1 MSTPDERS
9 TETTMPP
16 PEVRRQ
22 GVTTASRLERW
33 APLAGI
39 IFVVLMVT
47 GTFFVAD
54 IPSADAPEQVI
65 GDYLADSANHMR
77 NIMGTYIWM
86 VGALAF
92 LLFLTRLRSD
102 LRRAEGGTGT
112 LSNLAFGAGVAF
124 AAVWMVSAVTFA
136 AVAYAVGFRDA
147 PVSDPDLVR
156 VLLPMGLLLLLL
168 PGGFAGVLLLL
179 ATAVA
184 IFRTGVFPRWL
195 AWLGI
200 VAAIALLFDVIYL
213 NILPFW
219 VWVFIASIVMLM
231 RREQTATAAASA
243 GGRAAGGD
251 LRFNRD
257 Q

>member
-1 MSTPDERS
+1 MISQ
-9 TETTMPP
+9 
-16 PEVRRQ
+16 V
-22 GVTTASRLERW
+22 ERW
-33 APLAGI
+33 APIGGI

-54 IPSADAPEQVI
+54 VPSADAPDQEI
-65 GDYLADSANHMR
+65 AAYLADSDNHTR
-77 NIMGTYIWM
+77 NIIGAYMWG

-92 LLFLTRLRSD
+92 LWFLTRLRSD
-102 LRRAEGGTGT
+102 LRRAEGGTGA

-136 AVAYAVGFRDA
+136 SVPYAIELRDA
-147 PVSDPDLVR
+147 PISDPDLVR

-168 PGGFAGVLLLL
+168 GGGFAGLLVVL
-179 ATAVA
+179 AASVA

-200 VAAIALLFDVIYL
+200 VAAIALLFDLIYL

-219 VWVFIASIVMLM
+219 VWVFIASVVMLM
-231 RREQTATAAASA
+231 RQKETATAAAITRTGSSPS
-243 GGRAAGGD
+243 
-251 LRFNRD
+251 
-257 Q
+257 